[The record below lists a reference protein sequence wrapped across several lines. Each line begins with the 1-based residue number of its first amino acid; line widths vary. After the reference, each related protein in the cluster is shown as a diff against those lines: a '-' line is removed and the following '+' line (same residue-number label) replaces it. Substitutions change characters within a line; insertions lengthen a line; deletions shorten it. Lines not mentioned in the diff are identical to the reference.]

1 MYRRPIFSLF
11 TTENAKIA
19 STGDPVNPTYDDGS
33 EEETPDGEDSVVK
46 YPSGT
51 LNALHFGKLLAS
63 GEAGYFDIQNQDYQI
78 ERLNSDDVVIKPKG
92 EGIDY
97 VYPNPPDLEGFSER
111 NEYWGLPS
119 GSTKAF
125 FQSGIFIKH
134 NDDAKHLT
142 GSGLQ
147 YFNSSS
153 NYNGSIFNINN
164 SRSSYSLGNI
174 SDFRKNFFKQ
184 SDDVYIP
191 RCVQGVN
198 LKIFFTDILRT
209 YYNFNDGPAIEPE
222 FNASFATEVSYDPSR
237 LIPPNN
243 FEISAS
249 QIGTGIDLESAVINS
264 LKNHLESFEV
274 DKTTRTQI
282 WTEARTDTIANE
294 VKNYDQVRVRTIKTA
309 SSGVIG
315 NITITSKEEKTKF
328 NGDKY
333 FNIETEVEYCA
344 PEFAL
349 RDIGTRELVMHHKG
363 TGEKDPDADENAPIE
378 LSPILIP
385 YLGDYKV
392 IKPNTGQIVK
402 STEDEQDTYDI
413 KACDAVKSR
422 LEKILEGDEE
432 LIQQEEEKSETTD
445 GTTQDNTQ

>member
-125 FQSGIFIKH
+125 FQSGIFINH
-134 NDDAKHLT
+134 NDDAEHLT
-142 GSGLQ
+142 GSGLE
-147 YFNSSS
+147 YFNSSVD
-153 NYNGSIFNINN
+153 YTGSIFNINN
-164 SRSSYSLGNI
+164 SRSLFSLGRV
-174 SDFRKNFFKQ
+174 SDFKKNFIKQ
-184 SDDVYIP
+184 SDNVYAPKCAEGISLKILYTKIATMITDRSELSIP
-191 RCVQGVN
+191 RV
-198 LKIFFTDILRT
+198 LPLA
-209 YYNFNDGPAIEPE
+209 YAIQ
-222 FNASFATEVSYDPSR
+222 TTYDPSK

-243 FEISAS
+243 FETSTS
-249 QIGTGIDLESAVINS
+249 QIGTGIDLETAIIDS
-264 LKNHLESFEV
+264 LRNHTKEIQGRDVVGADVVEMR
-274 DKTTRTQI
+274 KTYDSDLTTI
-282 WTEARTDTIANE
+282 TFTDYIT
-294 VKNYDQVRVRTIKTA
+294 TA

-315 NITITSKEEKTKF
+315 NITIISTEEKTES
-328 NGDKY
+328 NGDKVL
-333 FNIETEVEYCA
+333 NVETEVEICKS
-344 PEFAL
+344 EFAL

-392 IKPNTGQIVK
+392 IKPNTGQIVQ
-402 STEDEQDTYDI
+402 STADIKQGTYDI